1 MNLVAKSM
9 SRYNGGVAAKRQYG
23 SSTITKFVVYRVE
36 DAKTPSLWV
45 EVEVGGKTPGERLT
59 AAKAKAEP
67 LIQKLLSSKGITVAN
82 FIHRRASTLT
92 ADDII
97 QKIKDG
103 IGSTFDGLTMII
115 NHGPILG
122 NEDSVY
128 INYRSVSPDSGRLAM
143 ENAKHICQIS
153 IEAGRAWKPKEA
165 APDKV
170 KVEQFRN
177 SGCPKI
183 RAMVGTPEKVVA
195 YVVKYFLNNAKALK
209 EEKDDST
216 RLGEAIRYRG
226 AVYKVASGMTAA
238 DIAEKIKEGIGSE
251 YDNFHFIVR
260 PGKLSL
266 VGESSVDVIYRSV
279 PPGTKGVALDN
290 ADHVCMISIY
300 GAANGGHDWKR
311 GEPTNDKVKVQMHM
325 SYKCPQMRMAT
336 MTPEKAVAYI
346 VKYFLNNKEAL
357 QKDADNVQ

>member
-1 MNLVAKSM
+1 MNLVAKSI

-23 SSTITKFVVYRVE
+23 SSTITKFIVYRIE

-67 LIQKLLSSKGITVAN
+67 KIQQLLSSKGITVAN
-82 FIHRRASTLT
+82 FTRRRASTLT

-97 QKIKDG
+97 QKIRDG
-103 IGSTFDGLTMII
+103 IGSTFEGLTLII
-115 NHGPILG
+115 DHGPILG
-122 NEDSVY
+122 DEDSVY
-128 INYRSVSPDSGRLAM
+128 INYRSVSPNSGRLAM

-153 IEAGRAWKPKEA
+153 IEAGRAWKPKGP
-165 APDKV
+165 APDRI

-177 SGCPKI
+177 SGSPKM
-183 RAMVGTPEKVVA
+183 RAMTGTPEKVIA
-195 YVVKYFLNNAKALK
+195 YVVKYFLSNTKTLK
-209 EEKDDST
+209 ETEDESEK
-216 RLGEAIRYRG
+216 LGEAIRYRG
-226 AVYKVASGMTAA
+226 AVYKIASGMTAL
-238 DIAEKIKEGIGSE
+238 DIAEKIKEGVGSNYE
-251 YDNFHFIVR
+251 GFYFFAR
-260 PGKLSL
+260 PGRMSL
-266 VGESSVDVIYRSV
+266 VGESSVDIVFRSV
-279 PPGTKGVALDN
+279 PPDTRGVALDN

-325 SYKCPQMRMAT
+325 SYKCPQMRSVT
-336 MTPEKAVAYI
+336 TTPEKAVAYI

-357 QKDADNVQ
+357 QKATDNAQ